1 MYGLCLVELGN
12 LASPSFTPEWPR
24 PPYPVAFPNALRSLV
39 PIWIPLPPL
48 VTPLVCRQSTTDRSN
63 TRAYRNPHIFLSF
76 SFSFSFSSRSFAK
89 GFSQRA
95 LEVLRPLLFTRLETS
110 SAPARSRPGGHPLP
124 SRDPSSSHHARDPGK
139 REEEGEV
146 FDAQGAMMTRSN
158 TRVEL

>member
-76 SFSFSFSSRSFAK
+76 SFSFSFSSRSFATGQRLFATGSR
-89 GFSQRA
+89 GFAPAFVHEAGDSLSPGAISSGRTSLA
-95 LEVLRPLLFTRLETS
+95 LSRPLIIASCSGSWKERRRRGSF
-110 SAPARSRPGGHPLP
+110 
-124 SRDPSSSHHARDPGK
+124 
-139 REEEGEV
+139 
-146 FDAQGAMMTRSN
+146 
-158 TRVEL
+158 

>member
-63 TRAYRNPHIFLSF
+63 TRAYRNPHIFSLPFFSF
-76 SFSFSFSSRSFAK
+76 SFSFSFSSFATRWERIFN
-89 GFSQRA
+89 GFFSSA
-95 LEVLRPLLFTRLETS
+95 LPRLLFTRVETA
-110 SAPARSRPGGHPLP
+110 SAPPGGHPLP
-124 SRDPSSSHHARDPGK
+124 SREPSSSHHARDPGRRK
-139 REEEGEV
+139 KERCVRLICNE
-146 FDAQGAMMTRSN
+146 
-158 TRVEL
+158 

>member
-76 SFSFSFSSRSFAK
+76 SFCFSFSSRSFATRPKAFRNGLSRFCARFCSRGWRHPQPRRDLVRADIPCPLATPHHRIMLGILEREKKK
-89 GFSQRA
+89 GKFLMRKEQ
-95 LEVLRPLLFTRLETS
+95 
-110 SAPARSRPGGHPLP
+110 
-124 SRDPSSSHHARDPGK
+124 
-139 REEEGEV
+139 
-146 FDAQGAMMTRSN
+146 
-158 TRVEL
+158 